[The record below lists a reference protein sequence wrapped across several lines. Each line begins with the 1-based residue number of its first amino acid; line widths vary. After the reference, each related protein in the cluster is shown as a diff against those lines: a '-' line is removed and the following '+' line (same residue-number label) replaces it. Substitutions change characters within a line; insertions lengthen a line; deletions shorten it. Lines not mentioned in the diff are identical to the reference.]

1 MEQDEEERG
10 EKLETP
16 LYEEDIIEGFSFCS
30 FHTYSGLEV
39 LYHSLVI
46 PQDLQSPSFLCFFS
60 RDQ

>member
-39 LYHSLVI
+39 PSLASYTIRLAITLFSLYV
-46 PQDLQSPSFLCFFS
+46 
-60 RDQ
+60 

>member
-46 PQDLQSPSFLCFFS
+46 LLDLQ
-60 RDQ
+60 